1 MFGFN
6 KKNNDN
12 DNFYSDCDRLQK
24 ALYDK
29 HKEYFDWQGSVEC
42 KRFNHLQ
49 TLIIKTYES
58 INIKADLIGTRL
70 DESFTREDY
79 LEDFKVFFKPEIFSK
94 LREWCKEYEM
104 LRAEEIKLLE
114 EM

>member
-6 KKNNDN
+6 NNDN
-12 DNFYSDCDRLQK
+12 FLTDLRIRSQQSYCDWLNTDN
-24 ALYDK
+24 
-29 HKEYFDWQGSVEC
+29 G
-42 KRFNHLQ
+42 KRISHLQ

-58 INIKADLIGTRL
+58 INIKADLMGIRL

-79 LEDFKVFFKPEIFSK
+79 LEDFKLFFKPEIFSK